1 MQSILG
7 FLLVNVYAFLIII
20 TIAIIFYNKQRLKKT
35 EDNLYELFLLD
46 NIFMSLS
53 GIVLGILVNPE
64 FLANSFVIS
73 IFNKI
78 YLISLVIWIL
88 ILTYYVLY
96 VSLKKQENINII
108 QKLFFGIGIVSF
120 LIVLLTPLNVT
131 ITEQNT
137 ALATGIPVMYVY
149 TIFGIGFLTQI
160 VCVLMNYKN
169 IKNKKYIPVYVL
181 IFLGT
186 LILSIQLIY
195 PNLNYLINPVL
206 IFIAFIMFHT
216 IENPDAKVIAE
227 LNDNRKL
234 IEKTNEDKLNLLFEL
249 SQEVKQPINNIENL
263 SEVLL
268 SSKDKDEIN
277 DTAKI
282 IKANSKQLSLIS
294 NNILNISTMDLSNI
308 KISNVVYKPDT
319 LFKELKKRTIEK
331 LGDKKVEFRYSYAS
345 PTPDKL
351 YGDPVKLKQIFT
363 SFLNNAVEVTNNGF
377 IELKINSI
385 VKYDICRLIVTIT
398 DSGTGMDIDKVNE
411 ILGST
416 TLSEEDFEILDKVD
430 VGTTM
435 AHKIIKILNGTL
447 IVKSEVGKGSE
458 FLIIIDQKIKSDKD
472 NISNDDYNR
481 KNKILVVNDKS
492 NELKKIEQK
501 LLDMNYD
508 VTTTLYGKDAIE
520 KIKNKE
526 TFDVIIIDDE
536 MNLKSAF
543 DTLCELKKIKKFN
556 TPVIITLEDNKKFLK
571 EKYLEDGFT
580 DYVLKENLDE
590 EIKKVAKYI

>member
-331 LGDKKVEFRYSYAS
+331 LGNKKVEFRYSYAS

>member
-1 MQSILG
+1 MQNILG
-7 FLLVNVYAFLIII
+7 FLLINIYALLIVI
-20 TIAIIFYNKQRLKKT
+20 TIAVIFYNKQRLKKT
-35 EDNLYELFLLD
+35 EDNLYEIFLLD
-46 NIFMSLS
+46 NIFMSSS
-53 GIVLGILVNPE
+53 GIVLGLLVNPQ
-64 FLANSFVIS
+64 FAADSFVIS
-73 IFNKI
+73 VFNKI

-96 VSLKKQENINII
+96 VSLKKHDNIEKF
-108 QKLFFGIGIVSF
+108 QKSFFITGLVSF
-120 LIVLLTPLNVT
+120 LIILFTPLNVE
-131 ITEQNT
+131 ITKDNT
-137 ALATGIPVMYVY
+137 ALATGIPVMYAY

-268 SSKDKDEIN
+268 SSKDKNEIN

-294 NNILNISTMDLSNI
+294 NNILNISNMDLSNI
-308 KISNVVYKPDT
+308 KISNVIYKPDT

-331 LGDKKVEFRYSYAS
+331 INDKNVEFRYSYS
-345 PTPDKL
+345 SSTPDKL

-411 ILGST
+411 ILSST

-458 FLIIIDQKIKSDKD
+458 FLIIIDQKIKCDKE

-481 KNKILVVNDKS
+481 KNKILLVNDKS
-492 NELKKIEQK
+492 NEIKKIEQK

-508 VTTTLYGKDAIE
+508 VTKTLYGKDAIE

-543 DTLCELKKIKKFN
+543 DTLHELKKIKKFN
-556 TPVIITLEDNKKFLK
+556 IPVIVTLEENKKFLK

-580 DYVLKENLDE
+580 DYVLKDNLDE

>member
-1 MQSILG
+1 MIQSGILIPSCA
-7 FLLVNVYAFLIII
+7 LAFSIVLIFIYYSKAHI
-20 TIAIIFYNKQRLKKT
+20 KSFETK
-35 EDNLYELFLLD
+35 LYELLIVSNFFGLVLEILCCSVVFMYD
-46 NIFMSLS
+46 ELSFVSMFILKLYLVYLVTYITIFTVYVIFISFSKNKEKELITNKKLNFGYNIFYIISIILIVFLDLNIYNN
-53 GIVLGILVNPE
+53 GIVG
-64 FLANSFVIS
+64 
-73 IFNKI
+73 
-78 YLISLVIWIL
+78 Y
-88 ILTYYVLY
+88 TYGPA
-96 VSLKKQENINII
+96 SDFI
-108 QKLFFGIGIVSF
+108 
-120 LIVLLTPLNVT
+120 
-131 ITEQNT
+131 
-137 ALATGIPVMYVY
+137 Y
-149 TIFGIGFLTQI
+149 TISAICIIVWFVCLTI
-160 VCVLMNYKN
+160 NFKN
-169 IKNKKYIPVYVL
+169 IKTKKYIPLYLFISIGGILAFVQRVNPSLFL
-181 IFLGT
+181 ITSMETLVVFLM
-186 LILSIQLIY
+186 Y
-195 PNLNYLINPVL
+195 
-206 IFIAFIMFHT
+206 FT
-216 IENPDAKVIAE
+216 IENPDLKVIEE
-227 LNDNRKL
+227 LNDNKKL

-249 SQEVKQPINNIENL
+249 SQEVKQPIESIESLSDEALAVNNL
-263 SEVLL
+263 SVIKEKL
-268 SSKDKDEIN
+268 
-277 DTAKI
+277 KI

>member
-331 LGDKKVEFRYSYAS
+331 LGNKKVEFRYSYAS

-385 VKYDICRLIVTIT
+385 VKYNICRLIVTIT

-416 TLSEEDFEILDKVD
+416 TLSEEDFEVLDSLD

-492 NELKKIEQK
+492 NELKKIEGMLKK
-501 LLDMNYD
+501 LNYD

-520 KIKNKE
+520 KLKNKDS
-526 TFDVIIIDDE
+526 FDIIILDDE

-543 DTLCELKKIKKFN
+543 DTLNELKKIKKFN
-556 TPVIITLEDNKKFLK
+556 TPVIITLEENKKFLK
-571 EKYLEDGFT
+571 EKYLEDGFA
-580 DYVLKENLDE
+580 DYILKENLDE